1 MGAPEPTRRLA
12 RVVIGG
18 ESTEEGEEGCGGDE
32 AQRTVTRGEGR
43 ERGT

>member
-43 ERGT
+43 ERDT